1 MRILAHGGQVD
12 HHFDHHS
19 PDPDSIQEVRS
30 WRGDGGNGEGYFSCR
45 KDGRWEGRYTTEGNR
60 RSVNGKTKQ
69 DATEKLVTTMEQ
81 WIRHSLRASNA
92 RRSRLSRPTDWLFS
106 GVVICCNADSSRWT
120 KEREMRGAF
129 MSVQERIATYLED
142 MTPNENVELKDFG
155 ACRRR

>member
-1 MRILAHGGQVD
+1 M
-12 HHFDHHS
+12 
-19 PDPDSIQEVRS
+19 
-30 WRGDGGNGEGYFSCR
+30 
-45 KDGRWEGRYTTEGNR
+45 
-60 RSVNGKTKQ
+60 
-69 DATEKLVTTMEQ
+69 TTMEQ

-142 MTPNENVELKDFG
+142 MTLNENVELKDFG